1 MTTSTQVKLVIPS
14 RISLI
19 DLVHVAAEKIAE
31 LAGFDEDE
39 RLNLGLAVRETAIN
53 AIKHGN
59 GEDES
64 KEVQILLEATEHGVR
79 VQIQDS
85 GSGFDPDGAT
95 DPTDKDHI
103 METSGRGLLLIRAF
117 VDDVSFDFQEGR
129 GMQVT
134 LEKELKTG

>member
-1 MTTSTQVKLVIPS
+1 MSTPIHVKLVIPS
-14 RISLI
+14 RISLV

-39 RLNLGLAVRETAIN
+39 RLNLGLAVREAAIN

-64 KEVQILLEATEHGVR
+64 KEVRILLEATGQGVK
-79 VQIQDS
+79 VEIEDS
-85 GSGFDPDGAT
+85 GPGFDPGGAS
-95 DPTDKDHI
+95 DPTDADHL

-117 VDDVSFDFQEGR
+117 VDDVSYEYQKGR

-134 LEKELKTG
+134 LIKELKTG